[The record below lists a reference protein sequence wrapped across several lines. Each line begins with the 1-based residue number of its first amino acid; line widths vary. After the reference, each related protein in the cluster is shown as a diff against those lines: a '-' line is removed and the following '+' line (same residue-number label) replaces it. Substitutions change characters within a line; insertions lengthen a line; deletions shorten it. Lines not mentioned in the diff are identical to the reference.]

1 LRTSSPNTSLKSDEH
16 EIRSSGGIPPLRD
29 GRSSRPSGRNDKSFV
44 VDEVEKPN
52 FGEVKSI
59 QENRL
64 KQKKM
69 DRARYIA

>member
-1 LRTSSPNTSLKSDEH
+1 
-16 EIRSSGGIPPLRD
+16 
-29 GRSSRPSGRNDKSFV
+29 V